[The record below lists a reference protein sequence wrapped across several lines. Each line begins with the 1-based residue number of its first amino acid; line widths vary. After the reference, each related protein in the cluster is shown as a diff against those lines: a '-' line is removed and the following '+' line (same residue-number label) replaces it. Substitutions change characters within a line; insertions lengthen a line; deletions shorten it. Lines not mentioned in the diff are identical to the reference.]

1 MLVMPV
7 SDLWGLQKGQAVPD
21 CNLCSALGEMAS
33 GGLLVIFTYEIIKD
47 KTTQGYDDS
56 FSLSN
61 LQVVPDCE
69 SRSALGETADGG
81 LLDIFTRDF
90 GPPGC
95 PTFEA
100 ARHNFLRSEAGCD
113 SCRSHMSLY
122 SLVFLC
128 RKIACRDIELQLA
141 IG

>member
-1 MLVMPV
+1 M
-7 SDLWGLQKGQAVPD
+7 D
-21 CNLCSALGEMAS
+21 
-33 GGLLVIFTYEIIKD
+33 
-47 KTTQGYDDS
+47 QGYDDS
-56 FSLSN
+56 FSLST

-100 ARHNFLRSEAGCD
+100 ARNNFLRSEAGCD

-122 SLVFLC
+122 SLAFLR
-128 RKIACRDIELQLA
+128 RKLACRDIELQLA
-141 IG
+141 IGCFQHVEVQPSQAMAQRRLWLTWHELLAHPH